1 MRDVYLKKAIDDVKS
16 FLNHV
21 DVDDKNGLY
30 VFSSGARVAAEVEKD
45 VMHAITT
52 GKDQEEMFIKERL
65 EKKTS
70 FSDPIKK
77 LKLKPWQTQK
87 KKFKLKTSQRKVKEY
102 KQQGDIAIQLI
113 VKAQSSGSQLDL
125 REFFD
130 PCSLLNWNIG
140 TTSLLRQIHLRAY
153 TISGRM

>member
-1 MRDVYLKKAIDDVKS
+1 MRDVYLFFKKAIDDVKS

-30 VFSSGARVAAEVEKD
+30 VFSSGARVPAEVEKD

-52 GKDQEEMFIKERL
+52 GKDQKEMFIKERL

-77 LKLKPWQTQK
+77 LKLKPWQRQK
-87 KKFKLKTSQRKVKEY
+87 RNSSLKHPNEK
-102 KQQGDIAIQLI
+102 
-113 VKAQSSGSQLDL
+113 
-125 REFFD
+125 
-130 PCSLLNWNIG
+130 
-140 TTSLLRQIHLRAY
+140 
-153 TISGRM
+153 